1 MIQNFKDLNT
11 RDSGIIY
18 KSTFEQ
24 IKKLY
29 AQNPEQAGELAIS
42 AIELVLTGE
51 ISSNDV
57 MVEIILENLK
67 TISEKSSEKYS
78 QKVSS
83 QKQKK
88 IEDNHL
94 QEIANLLQSG
104 WTQKQVAEKL
114 GISQQKVSYWWTNIK
129 REYPELLEEE
139 YKKNTKILY
148 EDPEGNSTLQEKT
161 QENTKIQEKN
171 FLVNTKIQ
179 EIQRVQ
185 KHYNYNYNDND
196 NIDLSVTSV
205 TDKSGLRPDTPY
217 NTEEDK
223 SKLQT
228 FNF

>member
-1 MIQNFKDLNT
+1 MIQNFKDLST

-78 QKVSS
+78 QKVNS

-129 REYPELLEEE
+129 REYPELLEE

-161 QENTKIQEKN
+161 QENTKIQEKD

-179 EIQRVQ
+179 EIQRIQ

-223 SKLQT
+223 SKIQT